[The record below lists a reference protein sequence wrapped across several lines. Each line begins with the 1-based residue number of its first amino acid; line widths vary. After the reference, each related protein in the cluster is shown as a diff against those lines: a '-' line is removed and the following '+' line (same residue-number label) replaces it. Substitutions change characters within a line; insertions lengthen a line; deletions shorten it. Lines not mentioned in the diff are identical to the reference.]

1 MLRAAAL
8 AVAGIAVFVGVMY
21 LRFEGDTVPA
31 STPTPLTTPNRASIS
46 ELCESYPRV
55 PKPPQCGPVNGL
67 FVRPTVPPTPKS
79 AAPTPEVREQLTN
92 LRAGRNI
99 GRDAELGRI
108 AFVRGDDIWVKEL
121 AGGEER
127 RLTDDQRN
135 TAPRWSADGKW
146 IAFQKR
152 PDNGFGLSGWVVSAE
167 GGSQAKVAD
176 EAFSLSWSPVNSV
189 LAYTGGGFINTLNL
203 DTGERRA
210 LARAGHFAWS
220 PDGLNIAFGWSE
232 DAGGDGSMC
241 AVGFRVY
248 GTVCQVRQGL
258 SVVNAEGSG
267 ARRDVYEVTH
277 QSTAGPIPY
286 LHCWS
291 RDGRYLSFWQEPI
304 DSSSISADGAPLFV
318 IPVDGG
324 EPRELGRTLLDR
336 EGIITWSPNGSQIA
350 FVDGGGRDIWIRKHL
365 VISDLTGAGT
375 AFRNDDGTAE
385 LNPAWSPQGDVVA
398 FSRGEGRAP
407 EDTNR
412 DPEPAATRRIWLGDS
427 AGRVQQLTSDA
438 TYSDNWPTWSSGGSY
453 ILFVRVMAGDFQGYG
468 IRSGANIE
476 LWLMN
481 ADGKDPRKAAVLGAS
496 TPEGYYGFIHWDD
509 LFDWYGAR

>member
-167 GGSQAKVAD
+167 GGV
-176 EAFSLSWSPVNSV
+176 
-189 LAYTGGGFINTLNL
+189 
-203 DTGERRA
+203 
-210 LARAGHFAWS
+210 
-220 PDGLNIAFGWSE
+220 
-232 DAGGDGSMC
+232 
-241 AVGFRVY
+241 
-248 GTVCQVRQGL
+248 
-258 SVVNAEGSG
+258 
-267 ARRDVYEVTH
+267 ARRDVYEVSH

-412 DPEPAATRRIWLGDS
+412 DPEPAATRGIWLGDS

-496 TPEGYYGFIHWDD
+496 TPEGYYRFIHWDD